1 MEPHALFIYYKLD
14 AQHAQAH
21 EQAARQM
28 QATLMQSHPG
38 LVARLWVRADATGQ
52 APTWMESYEHPQ
64 GVDKALAALI
74 EQAAQAALP
83 LGQTGARHAEM
94 FVDVR

>member
-1 MEPHALFIYYKLD
+1 MDPQALFIYYKVD
-14 AQHAQAH
+14 TQHGQAH

-28 QATLMQSHPG
+28 QAALMQSHPG
-38 LVARLWVRADATGQ
+38 LVARLWVRADATAQ

-64 GVDKALAALI
+64 GVDEALAALI

-83 LGQTGARHAEM
+83 TGQIGARHVEM
-94 FVDVR
+94 FVSVR